1 MTSLSMGGPSYNE
14 FIYKWFKFLIDA
26 IQHLEY
32 VFDPLSFHMHEP
44 ATLGIVLQ
52 HISELISTCIFI

>member
-1 MTSLSMGGPSYNE
+1 MMLNDLFGHNE
-14 FIYKWFKFLIDA
+14 FIHKRFKFLIDA

-44 ATLGIVLQ
+44 ATGNVLI
-52 HISELISTCIFI
+52 HK